1 MLKNALYNQF
11 SKDLLNLYC
20 KVKHPLL
27 EEAFIR
33 FAKDESFSQWLRH
46 NKKEISSKI
55 VDASVF
61 DAFDILIDLQGMT
74 FGDDPAAK
82 GTSDSL
88 ARLLKRFQY
97 SSRSLK
103 TIPTIVTF
111 STLLDDP
118 ILNDILEPFRQ
129 NISFISNWLG
139 KGEQNKTGMEKL
151 RQEKD
156 RAQIVEDL
164 KTIHNMFSTQEYEE
178 QERPQAHF
186 RKPSIIQQRKDM
198 AVYLLTRFSE
208 EIASAFENS
217 GMHEI
222 ASKVRAKA
230 LALTS
235 DGGVGSLIKTK
246 SLSFYQITTVKNL
259 VDYVWKHPDIKWGN
273 YNHDL
278 LEVTLLN
285 VAGEISTE
293 DFAKIKSEHEK
304 SQDVMNLFESSEESL
319 GGMDALGKIT
329 IDKKMNPA
337 YLQMLS
343 LFFYYYKNKLKV

>member
-103 TIPTIVTF
+103 AIPTIVTF

-164 KTIHNMFSTQEYEE
+164 KTIHNMFSTQDYEE

-186 RKPSIIQQRKDM
+186 RKPSITQQRKDM
-198 AVYLLTRFSE
+198 FIYLLTRFSE
-208 EIASAFENS
+208 EIAAAFENA
-217 GMHEI
+217 GMEEEAHKMR
-222 ASKVRAKA
+222 SKV
-230 LALTS
+230 LAI
-235 DGGVGSLIKTK
+235 SLKIGIGPFLK
-246 SLSFYQITTVKNL
+246 LRMLDFGQDNVVRRM
-259 VDYVWKHPDIKWGN
+259 VDYVWKHFDIRGAG

-278 LEVTLLN
+278 IELSFLN
-285 VAGEISTE
+285 QAGEISSE
-293 DFAKIKSEHEK
+293 DYNSIINKYEENKNVM
-304 SQDVMNLFESSEESL
+304 DVFEPSDEPIRGMNSF
-319 GGMDALGKIT
+319 DKIT
-329 IDKKMNPA
+329 IDKKMNPL
-337 YLQMLS
+337 YIQMLAV
-343 LFFYYYKNKLKV
+343 FFYYFQYKMKI